1 MIKRG
6 QSAPKNMPKTDFD
19 MKDLERAMSY
29 EDDDFDDEDD
39 DMEDCSFPELKS
51 SSSSS
56 FSKKAQGH
64 LETESLK
71 KALEAHK
78 QNILK

>member
-1 MIKRG
+1 
-6 QSAPKNMPKTDFD
+6 MPKTDFD

-56 FSKKAQGH
+56 FSKKA
-64 LETESLK
+64 
-71 KALEAHK
+71 
-78 QNILK
+78 

>member
-6 QSAPKNMPKTDFD
+6 QSAPKNMPKTDFN
-19 MKDLERAMSY
+19 MKELEKAMSY
-29 EDDDFDDEDD
+29 DDDFEDEDEE
-39 DMEDCSFPELKS
+39 MEDCTFPELKNENKK
-51 SSSSS
+51 S
-56 FSKKAQGH
+56 FAQKTLGH

-78 QNILK
+78 NHIMQ